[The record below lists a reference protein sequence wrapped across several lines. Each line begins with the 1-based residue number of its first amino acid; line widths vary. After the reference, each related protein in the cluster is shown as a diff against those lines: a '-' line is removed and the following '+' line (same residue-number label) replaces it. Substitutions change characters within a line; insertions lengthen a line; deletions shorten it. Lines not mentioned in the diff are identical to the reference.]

1 MSLRSAPFPVSQEWG
16 AGLTATN
23 AMTVAGIKST
33 DNLLA
38 VISIHNT
45 TGVVVGRDITD
56 FTVGNG
62 TITAGTIDLSSTK
75 FLAIW
80 TSAPAS

>member
-1 MSLRSAPFPVSQEWG
+1 MIPGAPFPVSAEWG
-16 AGLTATN
+16 AGLAATN
-23 AMTVAGIKST
+23 AMTVAGIKSG

-45 TGVVVGRDITD
+45 TGLVIPRAVTD

-62 TITAGTIDLSSTK
+62 TLTAGTIDLSSAK
-75 FLAIW
+75 FVAIW
-80 TSAPAS
+80 TSAPAA